1 MDDTQREYLDAIS
14 KMVDNTTPSLPPL
27 ADEVVWLQLLI
38 SAIQGIGD
46 WDTGLTCASVDDL
59 LAEFKKR
66 FRQDEISN

>member
-1 MDDTQREYLDAIS
+1 MDEAQREYLDAINT
-14 KMVDNTTPSLPPL
+14 MVANTTPQQPPL
-27 ADEVVWLQLLI
+27 TDEVVWLQLLI